1 MSVSITCEW
10 GFLSCFPGERE
21 NSKNWVLTG
30 NWLLSKLLALQS
42 LSFFLE
48 ERTAL
53 AYFCCYIVLL
63 VFLSVCFF
71 LFKREGCLSFKK
83 AHRSSALK
91 MNFEMKCS
99 VMFE

>member
-1 MSVSITCEW
+1 M
-10 GFLSCFPGERE
+10 LSRRQEI
-21 NSKNWVLTG
+21 SKNWVLTG
-30 NWLLSKLLALQS
+30 NSLLSKLLTLQS

-53 AYFCCYIVLL
+53 AYFSCFIVLL
-63 VFLSVCFF
+63 VFLFVSFF
-71 LFKREGCLSFKK
+71 LFKREGCRSFKK
-83 AHRSSALK
+83 THRSSALK